1 MIFGWN
7 SRCTVEIKTWPDAGD
22 KLIFRGKRRSI
33 TEKPWPSNSREI
45 KRKDHNPWWNFTTFS
60 TLLDSKLKKSKDK
73 KSSKSF
79 HFFFFLNWWC
89 LVIQSSFLFFLHCLR
104 MTMFW
109 FFRQITEVFFAVM
122 MITYFS
128 LDGLE
133 MVFLSRKEE

>member
-89 LVIQSSFLFFLHCLR
+89 LVIQSSFLFSSLSKNDYVLIFQTNH
-104 MTMFW
+104 W
-109 FFRQITEVFFAVM
+109 SFFAVM